1 MGFVVELRSGDGLGR
16 AEGVGDGNGLC
27 MEWVDGIYG
36 DADGSGV
43 DSWDG
48 GGGLGGAFERQ
59 SDGGYNGYNDGLI
72 GAVIG

>member
-1 MGFVVELRSGDGLGR
+1 MD
-16 AEGVGDGNGLC
+16 NGWC
-27 MEWVDGIYG
+27 MEWLGGIYG

-59 SDGGYNGYNDGLI
+59 SDGGYNGYKDGLI
-72 GAVIG
+72 GAVLG

>member
-1 MGFVVELRSGDGLGR
+1 
-16 AEGVGDGNGLC
+16 
-27 MEWVDGIYG
+27 MEWEGGIYG

-59 SDGGYNGYNDGLI
+59 SDGGYNGNNDELTGGLI
-72 GAVIG
+72 G